1 LCKKNSS
8 FDDLCSLFAE
18 FQQFT
23 KVSTSDH
30 V

>member
-1 LCKKNSS
+1 
-8 FDDLCSLFAE
+8 LFAE